1 MTDSNE
7 IFIERVNGLFVQYTL
22 QNHFKWA
29 CKCNQVNKN
38 GKKTKERK
46 KWRPYTFGQMQ
57 QNVFCCHVKAKW
69 TIKH

>member
-38 GKKTKERK
+38 GKKNERK
-46 KWRPYTFGQMQ
+46 KEMATLYIWSDATKCILLSCKSKVDY
-57 QNVFCCHVKAKW
+57 
-69 TIKH
+69 